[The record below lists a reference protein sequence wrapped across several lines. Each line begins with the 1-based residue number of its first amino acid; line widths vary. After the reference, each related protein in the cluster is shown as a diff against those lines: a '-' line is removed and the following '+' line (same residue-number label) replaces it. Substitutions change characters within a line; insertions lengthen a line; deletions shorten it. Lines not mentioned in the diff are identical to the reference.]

1 MNIEQLNRLS
11 GFIEENLRSSQSAG
25 LKFIDSGNLKSRLTN
40 KQNHVI
46 FGRRGAGKS
55 TFVSSLKEESQNFIS
70 VYVDLDVYKDISF
83 PNILIKVLI
92 VILDELEK
100 FADSKIRFY
109 EHPILWFRKNTFIR
123 NLEEVKQ
130 QLEEI
135 LESAD
140 TEQKQV
146 KTKTS
151 SSVEIGT
158 SAQLGNE
165 KANIKG
171 SDNTK
176 YGSEEEI
183 QKTVAFD
190 KLDYLKK
197 NISKF
202 QKIFSE
208 ASKLCNDSPIFLT
221 LDDFYFIPKAT
232 QPEFIDFFHRLTK
245 GTPLF
250 LKVATIKHRSN
261 LYLSGESYIGV
272 EINHDIYPID
282 LDYTLDRL
290 SDLEDFMKRLLQRAV
305 DDSKAEINI
314 DELFTPNGFRQL
326 CIASGGVPRDFLSLF
341 VNLLEKLGRK
351 VAQGNVDRID
361 MVDVRESAISAIQ
374 SKRNSLNIDSADD
387 KHILEEYLNHI
398 KDLIYQDKR
407 TNIFLASKDDLEQ
420 NKQARQAIRELVDL
434 RFLHLVESNTSS
446 APSDGKVYEAYMI
459 DVGLYDNSRPRNFKQ
474 IEPGVTDENF
484 RKDNIRS
491 CPKLNLK
498 NLESEVGKVFSQQ
511 QLLLTE

>member
-55 TFVSSLKEESQNFIS
+55 TFVSLLKEESQNFIS

-92 VILDELEK
+92 VIFDELEK
-100 FADSKIRFY
+100 FADSKIKFY
-109 EHPILWFRKNTFIR
+109 EHPILWFRKKTFIR

-130 QLEEI
+130 QLEGV

-146 KTKTS
+146 RTKTS
-151 SSVEIGT
+151 SSVETVT
-158 SAQLGNE
+158 SAQIGNE

-202 QKIFSE
+202 QRIFSE

-261 LYLSGESYIGV
+261 LYLAE
-272 EINHDIYPID
+272 NH
-282 LDYTLDRL
+282 T
-290 SDLEDFMKRLLQRAV
+290 
-305 DDSKAEINI
+305 
-314 DELFTPNGFRQL
+314 
-326 CIASGGVPRDFLSLF
+326 
-341 VNLLEKLGRK
+341 
-351 VAQGNVDRID
+351 
-361 MVDVRESAISAIQ
+361 
-374 SKRNSLNIDSADD
+374 
-387 KHILEEYLNHI
+387 
-398 KDLIYQDKR
+398 
-407 TNIFLASKDDLEQ
+407 
-420 NKQARQAIRELVDL
+420 
-434 RFLHLVESNTSS
+434 
-446 APSDGKVYEAYMI
+446 
-459 DVGLYDNSRPRNFKQ
+459 
-474 IEPGVTDENF
+474 
-484 RKDNIRS
+484 
-491 CPKLNLK
+491 
-498 NLESEVGKVFSQQ
+498 
-511 QLLLTE
+511 